1 MGKRVAVAAAVV
13 AVLALVV
20 WASLSGSTGKGAGVD
35 VEKVGK
41 RLVVARVKAS
51 GTINPLRKVEVQS
64 KVIGEIVSLPVKEG
78 DHVRNGQI
86 VLEIEKQLYLAA
98 RDQAKAAFDQA
109 TVSLEQTR
117 VELATAETNF
127 RRIEGLHRE
136 GVSSD
141 DALDQARLR
150 RDTAAIA
157 VRVQEEAIHQSR
169 SAYQRTLDDLDRTTL
184 RAPMDG
190 VVTKLNVE
198 KGETAVMGTMNFA
211 GSVLMTI
218 GDLSEL
224 VAEVDVAESEVVAL
238 ALGQSTRVLVDAL
251 PDTPLA
257 GHVFEIGSS
266 GVKQGDVVK
275 FKVKIA
281 LDRPDARV
289 RPGMTA
295 KVEIT
300 TARAENVLAVPQQV
314 VQTRWLDAK
323 GKEVTRREGDSSQR
337 EVTAVYLLDN
347 AKAARRE
354 VKTGIHDEL
363 WVEVK
368 GGLSD
373 GAEVVSGPYRVLR
386 DLKDGDALH
395 RNKERPSGERA
406 KETPG
411 AH

>member
-1 MGKRVAVAAAVV
+1 MGKRVAVAAAIV

-20 WASLSGSTGKGAGVD
+20 WASLSGSTGKGVGVD
-35 VEKVGK
+35 FEKVGK

-78 DHVRNGQI
+78 DHVRGGQV

-109 TVSLEQTR
+109 TVGLEQMR
-117 VELATAETNF
+117 AELATAEVNWQ
-127 RRIEGLHRE
+127 RIERLHGE
-136 GVSSD
+136 GVTSD

-157 VRVQEEAIHQSR
+157 VRVQAEAIRQSH
-169 SAYQRTLDDLDRTTL
+169 SAYQRALDDLDRTTL
-184 RAPMDG
+184 RSPMDG

-218 GDLSEL
+218 GDLSEI
-224 VAEVDVAESEVVAL
+224 VAEVDVAESEVVAV
-238 ALGQSTRVLVDAL
+238 ALGQSTLVLVDAL

-257 GHVFEIGSS
+257 GHVLEIGSS
-266 GVKQGDVVK
+266 GLKQGDVVK
-275 FKVKIA
+275 FRVKIA
-281 LDRPDARV
+281 LDKPDPRV
-289 RPGMTA
+289 KPGMTA

-337 EVTAVYLLDN
+337 EVTVVYLVDKD
-347 AKAARRE
+347 KAARRD
-354 VKTGIHDEL
+354 VKTGVHDEL

-368 GGLSD
+368 EGLSE

-386 DLKDGDALH
+386 DLKHGDAVR
-395 RNKERPSGERA
+395 RNKERQGGDRG
-406 KETPG
+406 KETPR
-411 AH
+411 AN